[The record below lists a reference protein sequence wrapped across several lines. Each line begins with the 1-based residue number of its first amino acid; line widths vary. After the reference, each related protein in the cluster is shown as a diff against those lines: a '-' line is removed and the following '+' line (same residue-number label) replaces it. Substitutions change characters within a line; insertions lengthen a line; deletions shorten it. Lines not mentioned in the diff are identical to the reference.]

1 MMHNSIKELFDYIKS
16 DGVPKHNK
24 ENFIKALCDKFGLV
38 RDKKVFYSDF
48 FAVRISFSKTGN
60 FSNTVLSLSA
70 LQKYDAIPVFVIL
83 ISSKEDIEPKIL
95 MINSSFLKKI
105 SHSSKEL
112 RLDNIKG
119 SFNGSDIM
127 KEYQGIVNT
136 DNKFENAEKLFAYH
150 CGFSWKDNLERL
162 VEATN
167 AIVAKKNKLVI
178 ANETREVI
186 YNSIIRAQDFISSS
200 NFSLLFKDLDERV
213 KSVRNEIL
221 IASRIENVNIR
232 GRLIEALI
240 TSSSE
245 VRENLLKDLANIEKM
260 LPICDT
266 KNGLGDYNVSFD
278 NGNTQIDIKTKIVY
292 LHSNPKAYNI
302 DKFLGAMSD
311 NDTIFL
317 LYFVGINE
325 MGVFNTVLCSV
336 YDIHLID
343 GTVVQE
349 HWAGRN
355 SRGVTQFYGEVLDS
369 ILNQENFKTS
379 IDYDKAKDFVDKLI
393 IL

>member
-1 MMHNSIKELFDYIKS
+1 MHSSIKELFNYIKS
-16 DGVPKHNK
+16 DEAPKHNK
-24 ENFIKALCDKFGLV
+24 EKFTKSLCDKFGLV
-38 RDKKVFYSDF
+38 RDKTIFYSDF
-48 FAVRISFSKTGN
+48 FAVRVSFSKTGN

-70 LQKYDAIPVFVIL
+70 LQKYDAIPIFVVL
-83 ISSKEDIEPKIL
+83 ISSKEEIEPKIL

-119 SFNGSDIM
+119 SFNGSDII
-127 KEYQGIVNT
+127 KEYQGIINT
-136 DNKFENAEKLFAYH
+136 DNEFENAEKLFAYH
-150 CGFSWKDNLERL
+150 CGVSWKDNLERL

-186 YNSIIRAQDFISSS
+186 YKSIIRAQDFVASS
-200 NFSLLFKDLDERV
+200 NFSLLFSDLNERV
-213 KSVRNEIL
+213 RTVKNEIL

-245 VRENLLKDLANIEKM
+245 VRESLLKDLANIEKT
-260 LPICDT
+260 LPAYDT

-278 NGNTQIDIKTKIVY
+278 NGNTQTDIKTKIVY

-302 DKFLGAMSD
+302 DKFLEAMSD

-336 YDIHLID
+336 YDNQLIE

-369 ILNQENFKTS
+369 ILKQETFKTS
-379 IDYDKAKDFVDKLI
+379 IDYDKAKDFVNNLI
-393 IL
+393 ML